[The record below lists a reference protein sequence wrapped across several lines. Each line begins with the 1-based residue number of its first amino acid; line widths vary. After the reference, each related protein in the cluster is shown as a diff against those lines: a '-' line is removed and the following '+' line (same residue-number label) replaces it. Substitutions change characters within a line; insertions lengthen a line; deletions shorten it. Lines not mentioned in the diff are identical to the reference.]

1 MAKLRWGL
9 LGTASIARTVVPA
22 IRRSGSN
29 EVCAVASRD
38 AARARSWA
46 DGMSIADAHGS
57 YEEMLVAGGFDVV
70 YNPLPNS
77 LHAPWTIRA
86 LEAGYPVLCEKPFA
100 LNQAQASQVADVS
113 RRTGRLAAEG
123 FMYRFHPMFDKVLE
137 LLEAGA
143 IGSLV
148 SISSRFSFFDDD
160 RTGIVAS
167 PELGGGALMDVGCYC
182 VNLSRLIARAEPTRV
197 SAMQVGERVDDTLI
211 GLLEFPGG
219 VLAQFETSIASTER
233 HGAEICGTTGVIE
246 LPSPWLPGVDET
258 QILVH
263 RWGEPGDV
271 VPVAGADT
279 YRLEIE
285 DFARA
290 VTTNSSPRWPVED
303 AAANMAVIDAL
314 LESARTGRHVV
325 PEAS

>member
-1 MAKLRWGL
+1 MGIPEAY
-9 LGTASIARTVVPA
+9 
-22 IRRSGSN
+22 GSY
-29 EVCAVASRD
+29 
-38 AARARSWA
+38 
-46 DGMSIADAHGS
+46 DGMLA
-57 YEEMLVAGGFDVV
+57 AGGIDVV

-100 LNQAQASQVADVS
+100 LNEAQAREVMAVS
-113 RRTGRLAAEG
+113 AQTGRPVAEG

-137 LLEAGA
+137 LLDAGA

-148 SISSRFSFFDDD
+148 SISSRFSFFEDSPS
-160 RTGIVAS
+160 TIVGSA
-167 PELGGGALMDVGCYC
+167 ELGGGALMDVGCYC

-197 SAMQVGERVDDTLI
+197 SAMRVGGRVDHTLM

-219 VLAQFETSIASTER
+219 VLAQFETSIASAEC
-233 HGAEICGTTGVIE
+233 HGAHICGTEGAMV
-246 LPSPWLPGVDET
+246 LPSPWIPGVEDT
-258 QILVH
+258 RILVQ
-263 RWGEPGDV
+263 RWGEPDEI

-290 VTTNSSPRWPVED
+290 VTTATPPRWPAED

-314 LESARTGRHVV
+314 FESAGRGGQSN
-325 PEAS
+325 PPM